1 MFIWEENEVLAEVI
15 DWEKLKDGGIEG
27 MDEGEEQVYK
37 WWGIVR
43 DGMKGDYSQ
52 IGGVGRD
59 GMKESF
65 SYIGEYRFLTR
76 EVEYLG
82 IIVRLSVWLS
92 LCVNW
97 AGLKDE

>member
-1 MFIWEENEVLAEVI
+1 
-15 DWEKLKDGGIEG
+15 
-27 MDEGEEQVYK
+27 
-37 WWGIVR
+37 
-43 DGMKGDYSQ
+43 MKGDYSQ

-82 IIVRLSVWLS
+82 IIVRLSV
-92 LCVNW
+92 
-97 AGLKDE
+97 